1 MRDASP
7 HLRTP
12 ITIAVGHAEL
22 VRDVVEDP
30 GAADDVDV
38 VLDELH
44 NLAQIANRIL
54 MLATADHPE
63 YLRLETL
70 AVDVFVQRL
79 GDRWS
84 TAFDRDWQI
93 DCGSTVVIEA
103 DRDQIERAL
112 DAIVENAVNHTTA
125 AERIQITTS
134 IGGATVAI
142 TVTDTGSGIPRA
154 HLPHVFERFF
164 GTNSGSR
171 RGTGLGLAIVQ
182 SVAEAHGGH
191 AAITSEEGVGTTV
204 TLTLPVGADSGVAA
218 GSLLARERA

>member
-1 MRDASP
+1 MIDQESICTFSP
-7 HLRTP
+7 GEA
-12 ITIAVGHAEL
+12 AVESTSKSVPRNP
-22 VRDVVEDP
+22 VRKSCRP
-30 GAADDVDV
+30 
-38 VLDELH
+38 
-44 NLAQIANRIL
+44 R
-54 MLATADHPE
+54 P
-63 YLRLETL
+63 
-70 AVDVFVQRL
+70 
-79 GDRWS
+79 
-84 TAFDRDWQI
+84 
-93 DCGSTVVIEA
+93 IEA

-125 AERIQITTS
+125 AESIQITTS
-134 IGGATVAI
+134 IGGATVSI

-191 AAITSEEGVGTTV
+191 AAITSEEGVGTAV